1 VTATDTGL
9 LDAPAADIWIV
20 PVYVP
25 AVKPE
30 GFTNTDTVA
39 GVFALFQEAASQFPP
54 EAVPT
59 VPVSARTLPPLF
71 VIWIDCAAGTAPPT
85 E

>member
-1 VTATDTGL
+1 ML
-9 LDAPAADIWIV
+9 

-30 GFTNTDTVA
+30 GFTNTDKVA
-39 GVFALFQEAASQFPP
+39 GVFALFKEAATQFPV

-59 VPVSARTLPPLF
+59 VAVSARTLPSLF
-71 VIWIDCAAGTAPPT
+71 VIWSDCAAGSLPPT
-85 E
+85 V

>member
-1 VTATDTGL
+1 ML
-9 LDAPAADIWIV
+9 

-30 GFTNTDTVA
+30 GFANTDKAA
-39 GVFALFQEAASQFPP
+39 GVFALLKETASQFPP

-71 VIWIDCAAGTAPPT
+71 VIWIDCAAGSVPPFV
-85 E
+85 